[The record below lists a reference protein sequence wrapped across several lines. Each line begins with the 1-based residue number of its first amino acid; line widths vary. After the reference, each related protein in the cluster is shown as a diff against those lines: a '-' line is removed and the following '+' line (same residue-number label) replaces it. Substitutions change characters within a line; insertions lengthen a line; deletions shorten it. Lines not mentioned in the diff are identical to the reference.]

1 MMKNKLKNKLKNFL
15 KFLKEK
21 DLYLSVFV
29 ITNTINGILLRLI
42 TIKNGLRLSAVFV
55 DAGVLLIFALFTFL
69 IKKEK
74 SRKKYLMILTSLMTL
89 ICFANSA
96 YYHYYSS
103 FTSVSLLATTVFVK
117 DVSDAV
123 FENILKPIDIIYFWQ
138 PIFFYIYIHKR
149 KLNNRTKK
157 EEKKISKIG
166 VILSVSIISIGICI
180 MPSNAFSRL
189 YKLWNRESVV
199 INFGPYVYQIDD
211 IIQSLTPGISSIFGH
226 DSAYRKVKE
235 YYEKNK
241 TLKTNNEFTDIF
253 KGKNIIVIH
262 AESIQSF
269 TMNLEFNDKEVTPN
283 LNKLAN
289 EGIFFNNFYSQ
300 VGVGTSSDAEFTFNT
315 SLMPSNRGTVF
326 VNYYDRKYVTIP
338 QLLKEKGYYAYSMHG
353 NKGDFWNRNI
363 MHKTLGYDRFYSED
377 SYIIDEKIGLG
388 LSDKSFFRQS
398 IDIMKKMKEENNGPF
413 YSLLIML
420 SNHTPFSDLELTEE
434 YPTTTNV
441 TINNETITRNYINNT
456 RLGNYIRSVH
466 YADAA
471 IGEFVEKLEESGL
484 LENSILV
491 IYGDHDARLDINEYN
506 LLYNYDP
513 INDKIKTE
521 LDEGYINFNE
531 YEYELNRK
539 VPFIIWTKEKNF
551 NIKINTPTG
560 MIDVLPTLGN
570 MIGIKSKYALGNDI
584 MNIKDGDNL
593 VTFSDGSFVT
603 SKIYYNAP
611 KGEIYMINNDPIT
624 EEYIDL
630 RVNHSAELIEISND
644 IIYYDLIKE
653 LDVSN

>member
-1 MMKNKLKNKLKNFL
+1 M
-15 KFLKEK
+15 
-21 DLYLSVFV
+21 
-29 ITNTINGILLRLI
+29 
-42 TIKNGLRLSAVFV
+42 
-55 DAGVLLIFALFTFL
+55 
-69 IKKEK
+69 
-74 SRKKYLMILTSLMTL
+74 
-89 ICFANSA
+89 
-96 YYHYYSS
+96 
-103 FTSVSLLATTVFVK
+103 
-117 DVSDAV
+117 
-123 FENILKPIDIIYFWQ
+123 
-138 PIFFYIYIHKR
+138 
-149 KLNNRTKK
+149 
-157 EEKKISKIG
+157 
-166 VILSVSIISIGICI
+166 
-180 MPSNAFSRL
+180 
-189 YKLWNRESVV
+189 
-199 INFGPYVYQIDD
+199 
-211 IIQSLTPGISSIFGH
+211 
-226 DSAYRKVKE
+226 
-235 YYEKNK
+235 
-241 TLKTNNEFTDIF
+241 
-253 KGKNIIVIH
+253 
-262 AESIQSF
+262 
-269 TMNLEFNDKEVTPN
+269 
-283 LNKLAN
+283 
-289 EGIFFNNFYSQ
+289 
-300 VGVGTSSDAEFTFNT
+300 
-315 SLMPSNRGTVF
+315 
-326 VNYYDRKYVTIP
+326 
-338 QLLKEKGYYAYSMHG
+338 
-353 NKGDFWNRNI
+353 
-363 MHKTLGYDRFYSED
+363 
-377 SYIIDEKIGLG
+377 
-388 LSDKSFFRQS
+388 
-398 IDIMKKMKEENNGPF
+398 
-413 YSLLIML
+413 
-420 SNHTPFSDLELTEE
+420 
-434 YPTTTNV
+434 